1 MFVIEKAIRKP
12 PADIALKTL
21 KWETKVANVVF
32 VQCIVRSLEE

>member
-12 PADIALKTL
+12 PPDIALKTL